1 LDVRGFAWQIILII
15 ALLLASAWCF
25 LNAWA
30 TLDLFYNHPG
40 ANRQA
45 TAYIV
50 ASGAFLAAAA
60 WRLVIVIIRQ
70 RRGRAA

>member
-1 LDVRGFAWQIILII
+1 VRGFAWQIILII

-30 TLDLFYNHPG
+30 TLDLFYSHPG
-40 ANRQA
+40 ASRQA

-50 ASGAFLAAAA
+50 ASGAFLAAAV
-60 WRLVIVIIRQ
+60 WGLVIVVIRQ
-70 RRGRAA
+70 RRGRAG